1 MPFFATGVSVVF
13 HPKNPN
19 IPTAHLNVRYFCT
32 FKDGQIFEE
41 WFGGGFDLTPY
52 ILYEKIVPI
61 GTKQQKKH
69 ATVLTK
75 NFIYL

>member
-1 MPFFATGVSVVF
+1 MDNSTEMPFFATGVSVVF

-41 WFGGGFDLTPY
+41 WFGGGGGGGRIFPKDF
-52 ILYEKIVPI
+52 V
-61 GTKQQKKH
+61 
-69 ATVLTK
+69 
-75 NFIYL
+75 